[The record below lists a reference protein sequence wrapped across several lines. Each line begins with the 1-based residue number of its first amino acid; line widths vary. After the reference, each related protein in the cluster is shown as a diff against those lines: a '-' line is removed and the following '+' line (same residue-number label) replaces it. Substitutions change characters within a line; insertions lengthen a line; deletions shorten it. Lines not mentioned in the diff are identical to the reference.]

1 MLGLHDANNL
11 GSIVLYIPES
21 SSVFFFSPCSLQ
33 NPHRTFSTVEQGS
46 PSDWH
51 INYKTDNQD
60 QRWLYI
66 QTTVKV
72 VIITAPKCKLEFRMI
87 TLDDNISTHL
97 SSVSIIHLSSI
108 FLTGKKGLSSLFFFL
123 LKCQGHSQPN
133 KPVAWDLQM
142 FGLITLPLVVN

>member
-1 MLGLHDANNL
+1 MFDLFIFWLKSCNPFPRNDFSCAFLMIDSHYKWFCLFNL
-11 GSIVLYIPES
+11 LWPDRTYRKKLPNIHPYI
-21 SSVFFFSPCSLQ
+21 
-33 NPHRTFSTVEQGS
+33 HT
-46 PSDWH
+46 
-51 INYKTDNQD
+51 
-60 QRWLYI
+60 YI

-87 TLDDNISTHL
+87 TLDNNISTHL